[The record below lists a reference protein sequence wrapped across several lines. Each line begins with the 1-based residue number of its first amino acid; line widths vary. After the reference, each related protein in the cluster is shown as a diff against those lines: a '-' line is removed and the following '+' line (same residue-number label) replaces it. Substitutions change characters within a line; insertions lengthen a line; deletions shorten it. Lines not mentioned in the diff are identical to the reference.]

1 MQGGKALFL
10 AFLLMA
16 GLSAS
21 FGSQNE
27 DAVEY
32 APWCEDGLDNDGDGQ
47 TDEED
52 IHCGADWNYGEG
64 APNEAPPLVVD
75 GD

>member
-1 MQGGKALFL
+1 MQGGKAVFL

-27 DAVEY
+27 DTVEY
-32 APWCEDGLDNDGDGQ
+32 APWCEDGVDNDGDGLI
-47 TDEED
+47 DEED
-52 IHCGADWNYGEG
+52 IHCGLRRSSFERIHPEEG
-64 APNEAPPLVVD
+64 RT
-75 GD
+75 GH